1 MLESI
6 NKFVGQLGN
15 LKESFFY
22 VLARPS
28 TVILLIAIL
37 VLCIVFAKV
46 KKIKFSAKL
55 IAQIG
60 LAITLACVLQV
71 LRVYRWPQGGSV
83 TLGSMVP
90 ILFMGIVYG
99 PSIGLLTGFIFG
111 LLNLIL
117 DPFILTPV
125 QMLLDYPLAY
135 MSLGLVGFFKNNYIK
150 GTVVALFGR
159 FLCHFLSGVIFF
171 GSYAIDAGMTPIPY
185 SLLVNGVFIS
195 VEGLICIIILKMLPI
210 KRLKSTLIKE
220 V

>member
-1 MLESI
+1 MSESI
-6 NKFVGQLGN
+6 KKFIEQLGN
-15 LKESFFY
+15 LKESFLY

-60 LAITLACVLQV
+60 LAIALACVLQV

-135 MSLGLVGFFKNNYIK
+135 MSLGLVGFFRNNYIK
-150 GTVVALFGR
+150 GTVVALVGR

-185 SLLVNGVFIS
+185 SLLVNGVFIF

>member
-60 LAITLACVLQV
+60 LAIALACVLQV

-125 QMLLDYPLAY
+125 QMLLDY

>member
-60 LAITLACVLQV
+60 LAIALACVLQV

-90 ILFMGIVYG
+90 ILFMGNSLWTIHRASYRFYIW
-99 PSIGLLTGFIFG
+99 SIKSYFRSIYTYTCSNAFG
-111 LLNLIL
+111 LS
-117 DPFILTPV
+117 F
-125 QMLLDYPLAY
+125 
-135 MSLGLVGFFKNNYIK
+135 SLYVIRLSW
-150 GTVVALFGR
+150 
-159 FLCHFLSGVIFF
+159 FL
-171 GSYAIDAGMTPIPY
+171 
-185 SLLVNGVFIS
+185 
-195 VEGLICIIILKMLPI
+195 
-210 KRLKSTLIKE
+210 
-220 V
+220 